1 MNIKLFAKG
10 IVAGAKKNAPT
21 LLVVGGLITG
31 GAALV
36 TACIQS
42 TKLNDILDE
51 SKAEM
56 DKRQQA
62 VEDGKMMKDD
72 ETGEERQYTQEDADH
87 DKRALYFRTALRIAK
102 LYAIP
107 AVLSAISIAMILTGN
122 KMHRA
127 RTAQAIAV
135 GNAAVATL
143 NSAKERAK
151 EVIGE
156 EKTREIFDNV
166 KKTGEKV
173 KVEREDE
180 EGHVGMAT
188 EDVKTGIANNR
199 TSFIF
204 NEETSTMWSK
214 THFVNQK
221 LFADQEN
228 SLNDLFY
235 FDGAVTIDQALKKLG
250 LVQTGK
256 SDGWT
261 NEAFGGYSKGI
272 FVTATLLDPRTEEY
286 LLEFNIEGDI
296 SEYASKVYMAAAKN
310 IRHK

>member
-56 DKRQQA
+56 DKRQAA
-62 VEDGKMMKDD
+62 VDEEKMMKDD

-87 DKRALYFRTALRIAK
+87 DKRALYFRTALRICK

-135 GNAAVATL
+135 GNAAMATL
-143 NSAKERAK
+143 NKAKDRAK

-156 EKTREIFDNV
+156 EKTAEIFDGV
-166 KKTGEKV
+166 KKNGKV

-180 EGHVGMAT
+180 DGNISVAS
-188 EDVKTGIANNR
+188 EDSKTCDECGRA
-199 TSFIF
+199 SFIF
-204 NEETSTMWSK
+204 SEDTSTMWSK
-214 THFVNQK
+214 VHFVNQN
-221 LFADQEN
+221 LFTQQEN
-228 SLNDLFY
+228 SLNDIFY
-235 FDGAVTIDQALKKLG
+235 FDGCVTLDDALKKFG
-250 LVQTGK
+250 LVKKGTN
-256 SDGWT
+256 DGWT
-261 NEAFGGYSKGI
+261 NEAFGGYSKAI
-272 FVTATLLDPRTEEY
+272 FVTATLLDPTNETYR
-286 LLEFNIEGDI
+286 LDFNIEGDI
-296 SEYASKVYMAAAKN
+296 SEYAGKVYMAAAKE

>member
-62 VEDGKMMKDD
+62 VEDEKMMKDD

-87 DKRALYFRTALRIAK
+87 DKRALYFRTALRICK

-135 GNAAVATL
+135 GNAAMATL
-143 NSAKERAK
+143 NKAKDRAK

-156 EKTREIFDNV
+156 KKTAEIFDGV
-166 KKTGEKV
+166 KKNGKV

-180 EGHVGMAT
+180 DGNISVAS
-188 EDVKTGIANNR
+188 EDTKTCDECGRA
-199 TSFIF
+199 SFIF
-204 NEETSTMWSK
+204 SEQTSTMWSK
-214 THFVNQK
+214 VHFVNQN
-221 LFADQEN
+221 LFTQQEN
-228 SLNDLFY
+228 SLNDIFY
-235 FDGAVTIDQALKKLG
+235 FDGCVTLDDALKKFG
-250 LVQTGK
+250 LVKKGTN
-256 SDGWT
+256 DGWT
-261 NEAFGGYSKGI
+261 NEAFGGYSKAI
-272 FVTATLLDPRTEEY
+272 FVTATLLDPMTETY
-286 LLEFNIEGDI
+286 RLDFNIEGDI
-296 SEYASKVYMAAAKN
+296 SQYAGKVYMAAAN
-310 IRHK
+310 EIRHK

>member
-56 DKRQQA
+56 DKRQAA
-62 VEDGKMMKDD
+62 VDEEKMMKDD

-122 KMHRA
+122 KIHRA

-143 NSAKERAK
+143 NKAKDRAK

-156 EKTREIFDNV
+156 EKTAEIFDGV
-166 KKTGEKV
+166 KKNGKV

-188 EDVKTGIANNR
+188 EDVKTCDECGRA
-199 TSFIF
+199 SFIF
-204 NEETSTMWSK
+204 SEETSNMWSK
-214 THFVNQK
+214 VHFVNQN
-221 LFADQEN
+221 LFTQQEN
-228 SLNDLFY
+228 SLNDMLY
-235 FDGAVTIDQALKKLG
+235 FDGCVTLDDALKKFG
-250 LVQTGK
+250 LVKRGTN
-256 SDGWT
+256 DGWT

-272 FVTATLLDPRTEEY
+272 FVTATLLDPMTETY
-286 LLEFNIEGDI
+286 RLDFNIEGDI
-296 SEYASKVYMAAAKN
+296 SEYAGKVYMAAAKE

>member
-62 VEDGKMMKDD
+62 VEDEKMMKDD

-87 DKRALYFRTALRIAK
+87 DKRALYFRTALRICK

-127 RTAQAIAV
+127 RTAQGIAV

-143 NSAKERAK
+143 NKAKDRAK

-156 EKTREIFDNV
+156 EKTAEIFDGV
-166 KKTGEKV
+166 KKNGKV

-188 EDVKTGIANNR
+188 EDVKTCDECGRA
-199 TSFIF
+199 SFIF
-204 NEETSTMWSK
+204 SEETSNMWSK
-214 THFVNQK
+214 VHFVNQN
-221 LFADQEN
+221 LFTQQEN
-228 SLNDLFY
+228 SLNDMLY
-235 FDGAVTIDQALKKLG
+235 FDGCVTLDDALKKFG
-250 LVQTGK
+250 IVKRGTN
-256 SDGWT
+256 DGWT
-261 NEAFGGYSKGI
+261 NEAYGGYSKGI
-272 FVTATLLDPRTEEY
+272 FVTATLLDPTNETYR
-286 LLEFNIEGDI
+286 LDFNIEGDI
-296 SEYASKVYMAAAKN
+296 SEYAGKVYMAAAKE

>member
-21 LLVVGGLITG
+21 LLVIGGIITG

-62 VEDGKMMKDD
+62 VEDEKMMKDD

-135 GNAAVATL
+135 GNAAMATL

-156 EKTREIFDNV
+156 EKTREIFDGV
-166 KKTGEKV
+166 KKNGKV

-180 EGHVGMAT
+180 DGNISVAS
-188 EDVKTGIANNR
+188 EDTKTCDECGRA
-199 TSFIF
+199 SFIF
-204 NEETSTMWSK
+204 SEQTSTMWSK
-214 THFVNQK
+214 VHFVNQN
-221 LFADQEN
+221 LFTQQEN
-228 SLNDLFY
+228 SLNDIFY
-235 FDGAVTIDQALKKLG
+235 FDGCVTLDDALKKFG
-250 LVQTGK
+250 LVKKGTN
-256 SDGWT
+256 DGWT
-261 NEAFGGYSKGI
+261 NEAFGGYSKAI
-272 FVTATLLDPRTEEY
+272 FVTATLIDPTNETYRLD
-286 LLEFNIEGDI
+286 FNIEGDI
-296 SEYASKVYMAAAKN
+296 SEYAGKVYMAAAKE

>member
-62 VEDGKMMKDD
+62 VEDEKMMKDD

-87 DKRALYFRTALRIAK
+87 DKRALYFRTALRIVK

-135 GNAAVATL
+135 GNAAMATL
-143 NSAKERAK
+143 NKAKDRAK

-156 EKTREIFDNV
+156 EKTAEIFDGV
-166 KKTGEKV
+166 KKNGKV

-180 EGHVGMAT
+180 DGNISVAS
-188 EDVKTGIANNR
+188 EDTKTCDECGRA
-199 TSFIF
+199 SFIF
-204 NEETSTMWSK
+204 SEQTSTMWSK
-214 THFVNQK
+214 VHFVNQN
-221 LFADQEN
+221 LFSNQEN
-228 SLNDLFY
+228 SLNDLLY
-235 FDGAVTIDQALKKLG
+235 FDGCVTLDDALKKFG
-250 LVQTGK
+250 LVKKGTN
-256 SDGWT
+256 DGWT
-261 NEAFGGYSKGI
+261 NEAFGGYSKAI
-272 FVTATLLDPRTEEY
+272 FVTATLLDPMTETY
-286 LLEFNIEGDI
+286 RLDFNIEGDI
-296 SEYASKVYMAAAKN
+296 SQYAGKVYMAAAN
-310 IRHK
+310 EIRHK

>member
-56 DKRQQA
+56 DKRQAA
-62 VEDGKMMKDD
+62 VDEEKMMKDD

-143 NSAKERAK
+143 NKAKDRAK

-156 EKTREIFDNV
+156 EKTAEIFDGV
-166 KKTGEKV
+166 KKNGKV

-188 EDVKTGIANNR
+188 EDVKTCDECGRA
-199 TSFIF
+199 SFIF
-204 NEETSTMWSK
+204 SEETSSMWSK
-214 THFVNQK
+214 VHFVNQN
-221 LFADQEN
+221 LFTQQEN
-228 SLNDLFY
+228 SLNDMLY
-235 FDGAVTIDQALKKLG
+235 FDGCVTLDDALKKFG
-250 LVQTGK
+250 LVKRGTN
-256 SDGWT
+256 DGWT

-272 FVTATLLDPRTEEY
+272 FVTATLLDPMTETY
-286 LLEFNIEGDI
+286 RLDFNIEGDI
-296 SEYASKVYMAAAKN
+296 SEYACKVYMAAAKE

>member
-62 VEDGKMMKDD
+62 VEDEKMMKDD

-135 GNAAVATL
+135 GNAAMATL
-143 NSAKERAK
+143 NKAKDRAK

-156 EKTREIFDNV
+156 EKTAEIFDGV
-166 KKTGEKV
+166 KKNGKV

-180 EGHVGMAT
+180 EGHVGVAT
-188 EDVKTGIANNR
+188 EDVKTADECGRA
-199 TSFIF
+199 SFIF
-204 NEETSTMWSK
+204 SEETSTMWSK
-214 THFVNQK
+214 VHFVNQN
-221 LFADQEN
+221 LFTNQEN
-228 SLNDLFY
+228 SLNDMLY
-235 FDGAVTIDQALKKLG
+235 FDGCVTLDDALKKFG
-250 LVQTGK
+250 LVKRGTN
-256 SDGWT
+256 DGWT

-272 FVTATLLDPRTEEY
+272 FVTATLLDPMTETY
-286 LLEFNIEGDI
+286 RLDFNIEGDI
-296 SEYASKVYMAAAKN
+296 SQYSGKVYMAAAN
-310 IRHK
+310 EIRHK

>member
-56 DKRQQA
+56 DKRQAA
-62 VEDGKMMKDD
+62 VDEEKMMKDD

-87 DKRALYFRTALRIAK
+87 DKRALYFRTALRICK

-135 GNAAVATL
+135 GNAAMATL
-143 NSAKERAK
+143 NKAKERAK

-156 EKTREIFDNV
+156 EKTAEIFDGV
-166 KKTGEKV
+166 KKNGKV

-188 EDVKTGIANNR
+188 EDIKTGIANNR

-214 THFVNQK
+214 VHFVNQN
-221 LFADQEN
+221 LFSNQEN

-235 FDGAVTIDQALKKLG
+235 FDGCVTLDDALKKFG
-250 LVQTGK
+250 LVKRGTN
-256 SDGWT
+256 DGWT

-296 SEYASKVYMAAAKN
+296 SEYASKVYMAAAN
-310 IRHK
+310 EIRHK

>member
-21 LLVVGGLITG
+21 LLVVGGIITG

-42 TKLNDILDE
+42 TKLNDILDD

-62 VEDGKMMKDD
+62 VEEEKMMKDS
-72 ETGEERQYTQEDADH
+72 ETGEERPYTQEDADH

-135 GNAAVATL
+135 GNAAMATL
-143 NSAKERAK
+143 NKAKDRAR

-156 EKTREIFDNV
+156 EKTAEIFDGV
-166 KKTGEKV
+166 KKNGKV

-180 EGHVGMAT
+180 EGHVSVAT
-188 EDVKTGIANNR
+188 EDNKTCDECGRA
-199 TSFIF
+199 SFIF
-204 NEETSTMWSK
+204 SEETSNMWSK
-214 THFVNQK
+214 VHFVNQN
-221 LFADQEN
+221 LFSNQEN
-228 SLNDLFY
+228 SLNDMLY
-235 FDGAVTIDQALKKLG
+235 FEGCVTLDAALKKFG
-250 LVQTGK
+250 LVMRGTN
-256 SDGWT
+256 DGWT
-261 NEAFGGYSKGI
+261 NEAYGGYSKGI
-272 FVTATLLDPRTEEY
+272 FVTATLLDPMTETY
-286 LLEFNIEGDI
+286 RLDFNIEGDI
-296 SEYASKVYMAAAKN
+296 SEYAGKVYMAAAKA
-310 IRHK
+310 IRNK